1 MFTAPWCAPCKP
13 VARALAE
20 LAPRFPSA
28 RFAEVDVDDEPES
41 AMRFGVLTLP
51 TVVILRD
58 DEAIAVIDGARPR
71 ADYERALEEVLPA
84 AGGDALDS

>member
-20 LAPRFPSA
+20 LAPRYPSV
-28 RFAEVDVDDEPES
+28 RFAEVDVDAEPETG
-41 AMRFGVLTLP
+41 MRFGVLTLP

-58 DEAIAVIDGARPR
+58 DEAVTVIDGARGR
-71 ADYERALEEVLPA
+71 GDYERALEEVLPA
-84 AGGDALDS
+84 AGGNTVDA